1 MSSEDLERYEAELEL
16 ALLKEY
22 RDVIGM
28 FRFVV
33 DTDRRSYLANEVVSH
48 PSGDG
53 TATEYE
59 LVDAWVWDMYRPS
72 RFLARVRVRSYR
84 NLTIEEL
91 PERDLSSGF
100 DVTGP
105 S

>member
-16 ALLKEY
+16 ALLREY

-28 FRFVV
+28 FRYVV
-33 DTDRRSYLANEVVSH
+33 ETDRRSYLANEVIPH
-48 PSGDG
+48 PGGDG
-53 TATEYE
+53 RADEYE

-72 RFLARVRVRSYR
+72 RFLARVRVRSNR
-84 NLTIEEL
+84 SVTIEEL

-100 DVTGP
+100 DVTG
-105 S
+105 SS

>member
-33 DTDRRSYLANEVVSH
+33 DTDRRSYLANEVIPH
-48 PSGDG
+48 PSDG
-53 TATEYE
+53 VGVAEYE

-100 DVTGP
+100 DVTG
-105 S
+105 ST